1 MQGWNTVRIAVSEM
15 RKSDEPVQQAGYPST
30 MQPLKP
36 VLGFAAFSGTGK
48 TTLLKQLIPLLAQR
62 GVHAGVIKHAHH
74 SFDVDK
80 PGKDSYELRKA
91 GARQMLVA
99 SDRRWALITENDTV
113 ADPKL
118 DDLIARLDSGRIDLV
133 LVEGFK
139 QAPFARIELHRPSLG
154 HPLLYPDDHHIIAVA
169 ADAALDTGD
178 LPLLDINDAAE
189 VTEFILSW
197 LETQSPRRDPGE
209 QGV

>member
-1 MQGWNTVRIAVSEM
+1 MQH
-15 RKSDEPVQQAGYPST
+15 
-30 MQPLKP
+30 LKP
-36 VLGFAAFSGTGK
+36 VLGFSAFSGTGK

-74 SFDVDK
+74 NFDIDK

-91 GARQMLVA
+91 GARQVLAA
-99 SDRRWALITENDTV
+99 SNRRWALMTENETV

-118 DDLIARLDSGRIDLV
+118 DDLIALLDPERIDLV

-139 QAPFARIELHRPSLG
+139 QVPFTRIELHRPSLG
-154 HPLLYPDDHHIIAVA
+154 HPLLYPHDDNIIAVA
-169 ADAALDTGD
+169 ADARLDTGN

-197 LETQSPRRDPGE
+197 LATQSPQRDFGS
-209 QGV
+209 

>member
-1 MQGWNTVRIAVSEM
+1 MQS
-15 RKSDEPVQQAGYPST
+15 
-30 MQPLKP
+30 LKP

-62 GVHAGVIKHAHH
+62 GVRTGVIKHAHH
-74 SFDVDK
+74 DFDIDK

-91 GARQMLVA
+91 GARQVLAA
-99 SDRRWALITENDTV
+99 SDSRWALMTENDTV

-118 DDLIARLDSGRIDLV
+118 DDLIALLDPERIDLV

-139 QAPFARIELHRPSLG
+139 QVPFPRIELHRPSLG
-154 HPLLYPDDHHIIAVA
+154 HPLLYPEDDSIIAVA
-169 ADAALDTGD
+169 ADARLDTRD

-189 VTEFILSW
+189 VTEFVISW
-197 LETQSPRRDPGE
+197 LTTPSA
-209 QGV
+209 